1 MSVICLSVEIKTYTK
16 VNCHDEA
23 GEADGSVLRDDGQA
37 DHLVPGQSV
46 HQPAQSV
53 ADQQESQAADQT
65 VDSDKLETLA
75 KITFL
80 RQTRPNVIRCER
92 LKYHWLDILMTYYA
106 LQVYLLSSLR
116 RNMAPTNCQVL
127 SLQADRLLARYS
139 SMNVEEEEE
148 EEEVAVET
156 AVETVALMLL
166 RLRL

>member
-1 MSVICLSVEIKTYTK
+1 
-16 VNCHDEA
+16 
-23 GEADGSVLRDDGQA
+23 
-37 DHLVPGQSV
+37 
-46 HQPAQSV
+46 
-53 ADQQESQAADQT
+53 
-65 VDSDKLETLA
+65 
-75 KITFL
+75 
-80 RQTRPNVIRCER
+80 
-92 LKYHWLDILMTYYA
+92 MTYYA

>member
-1 MSVICLSVEIKTYTK
+1 
-16 VNCHDEA
+16 
-23 GEADGSVLRDDGQA
+23 
-37 DHLVPGQSV
+37 
-46 HQPAQSV
+46 
-53 ADQQESQAADQT
+53 
-65 VDSDKLETLA
+65 
-75 KITFL
+75 
-80 RQTRPNVIRCER
+80 
-92 LKYHWLDILMTYYA
+92 MTYYA

-148 EEEVAVET
+148 EEEEVAVET

>member
-1 MSVICLSVEIKTYTK
+1 MSVENKTYTE

-23 GEADGSVLRDDGQA
+23 GEADGSVLSDDGQA

-53 ADQQESQAADQT
+53 AEQQESQAADQT

-148 EEEVAVET
+148 EEEEEVAVET